1 MLGLQ
6 TEIYSE
12 SLLSPHKGP
21 IESFFNFFNS
31 PLGLLLNYSGHTV
44 SKHVPYEEEPC

>member
-12 SLLSPHKGP
+12 PLLSPHKGP
-21 IESFFNFFNS
+21 IKSFFNS